1 MGGAPA
7 VADRAAILMW
17 YRLLADLLVLTHF
30 AFVLF
35 VLLGGLLA
43 LRFPRMAW
51 VHLPAA
57 AWGAAIEFAGWIC
70 PLTPWEQSLRRLGGE
85 AGYSGGFIEHYV
97 IPVLYPSGLTPSV
110 QVVLGVVVVAVNLV
124 VYGVVLRRR
133 LRHKFTP
140 TGR

>member
-1 MGGAPA
+1 
-7 VADRAAILMW
+7 MW
-17 YRLLADLLVLTHF
+17 YRLLADFLVLTHF

-85 AGYSGGFIEHYV
+85 AGYSGGFIEHYL

-110 QVVLGVVVVAVNLV
+110 QVVLGVIVVAVNLV
-124 VYGVVLRRR
+124 VYGAVLRKRR
-133 LRHKFTP
+133 RDNVTP
-140 TGR
+140 TVG